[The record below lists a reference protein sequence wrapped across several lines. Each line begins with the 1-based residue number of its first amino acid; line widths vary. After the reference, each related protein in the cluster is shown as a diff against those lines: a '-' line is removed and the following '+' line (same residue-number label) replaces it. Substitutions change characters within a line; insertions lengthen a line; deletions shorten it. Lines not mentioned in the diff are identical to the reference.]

1 MEDENY
7 RKLMDYAMRALSR
20 RAHTVHEMGTKLKKR
35 PQYTPALEQKVV
47 MRLTE
52 LNLLNDDDFTRNLI
66 ENAVNFRFQGRRK
79 IMYRLHQKGVPR
91 HKANEIWGS
100 MEIAERDVAMNA
112 LQKSKKRFEK
122 IAAIQPKMLI
132 SKRAQFLAARG
143 FSPAIVF
150 QVAKEA

>member
-66 ENAVNFRFQGRRK
+66 ENAVNSVFRVGAKSCTGFIKKVSHATKLMRF
-79 IMYRLHQKGVPR
+79 GVPW
-91 HKANEIWGS
+91 KLLS
-100 MEIAERDVAMNA
+100 VM
-112 LQKSKKRFEK
+112 LQ
-122 IAAIQPKMLI
+122 
-132 SKRAQFLAARG
+132 
-143 FSPAIVF
+143 
-150 QVAKEA
+150 